1 MQKFS
6 DIDCLRV
13 SERQIPAET
22 NLQLGKLRRG
32 LHQLRRAVQWDLLIP
47 AVPVSF
53 AAARCQ
59 LQDDVLIRLE
69 FRITAELTGDAEIC
83 LSLAEH
89 RLLHVGLHL
98 FETLAEP
105 AFRII
110 KAPDCAV
117 IQNAFQIRF
126 LCQVVDLGWN
136 GCFCIVAYCF
146 FGKRNPPRMYTVK
159 FSSQEP
165 ITECSTLRR

>member
-22 NLQLGKLRRG
+22 DLQLGKLRRG

-69 FRITAELTGDAEIC
+69 FRIAAELTASAVIR
-83 LSLAEH
+83 LAFAKNC
-89 RLLHVGLHL
+89 LLHVCFH
-98 FETLAEP
+98 FCKAFTEP

-126 LCQVVDLGWN
+126 LCQVVDLRRDR
-136 GCFCIVAYCF
+136 CFYIHDFC
-146 FGKRNPPRMYTVK
+146 PPFY
-159 FSSQEP
+159 FS
-165 ITECSTLRR
+165 